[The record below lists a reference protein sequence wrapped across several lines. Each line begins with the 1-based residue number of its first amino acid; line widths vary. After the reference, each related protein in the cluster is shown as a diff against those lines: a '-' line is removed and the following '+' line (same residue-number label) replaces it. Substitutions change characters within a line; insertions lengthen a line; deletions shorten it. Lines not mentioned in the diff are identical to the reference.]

1 MVWSHS
7 LLTRL
12 GREPDALIAESIDVP
27 VTTISRKRAL
37 LGIAPV
43 PFLDTRSTSGPR
55 SVRSPHATAQKRSTG
70 FQWTKARVALLGTTT
85 DVALAT
91 GWGIS
96 KKAVAY
102 ARERR
107 EIPGFQVS
115 IWTAEKDALLAT
127 HTAGEVAQALGI
139 TSGKV
144 RGRRFYLGITGPV
157 QSRIPRFTRKELEE
171 LRIMRSGALAQ
182 KWGVAVGT
190 IRHWRARHQIP
201 QRGRSFHYWTPTQDR
216 LLGTVS
222 DARVATTLGI
232 GENSVYLRR
241 IKLQIPAASRT
252 PYWRKEWEAKLGT
265 RSDGELAEKWGLTQ
279 GQVRHRREQLGI
291 PGDRNLWRRVRVP
304 DGFERLLGT
313 RTDQALAKRWKV
325 SASWVGRTRQRLG
338 IGRHRQG

>member
-1 MVWSHS
+1 MSRARSVTSRIVWSHS
-7 LLTRL
+7 LLARL

-27 VTTISRKRAL
+27 LTAISRKRAL
-37 LGIAPV
+37 LGIPPV
-43 PFLDTRSTSGPR
+43 PVLNTRRTPE
-55 SVRSPHATAQKRSTG
+55 PHAVSSSRGTAQKRSKG
-70 FQWTKARVALLGTTT
+70 FRWTRARESLLGTTT
-85 DVALAT
+85 DAALAAR
-91 GWGIS
+91 WGIS

-107 EIPGFQVS
+107 ELSGFQVS
-115 IWTAEKDALLAT
+115 LWTPEKDALLAT
-127 HTAGEVAQALGI
+127 HTAGEIAQALSI

-157 QSRIPRFTRKELEE
+157 QSRIPRFTRKELKE

-190 IRHWRARHQIP
+190 IRHLRARHQIP

-252 PYWRKEWEAKLGT
+252 PYWRKEWEIKLGT
-265 RSDGELAEKWGLTQ
+265 RSDGELAEKWCLTQ

-325 SASWVGRTRQRLG
+325 SAS
-338 IGRHRQG
+338 